1 MTVAKSKIDPEP
13 DWISIAQKQ
22 AKLGRYN
29 SGDERG
35 ARFISLSPKG
45 SMARLA
51 IKLAVKAW
59 SCGREPRGGGFV
71 SSSEVLKKLDEGA
84 FEHCETAPDQ
94 WWSDPNIA
102 EGGLGVWLLTE
113 HAHRSY
119 TLLLTPRYPDLQAA
133 RREELSKKSF
143 AAGIRKPKTPRRTLR
158 TRTDTL

>member
-1 MTVAKSKIDPEP
+1 MTVAKSKFDPEP
-13 DWISIAQKQ
+13 DWISIAQEQ
-22 AKLGRYN
+22 ARLGRYN

-35 ARFISLSPKG
+35 ARFMSLSPKG

-59 SCGREPRGGGFV
+59 SCRGKPNEGSFV
-71 SSSEVLKKLDEGA
+71 SSSKVLEMLDEGA

-94 WWSDPNIA
+94 WWSDPNVT

-113 HAHRSY
+113 HAGRSY
-119 TLLLTPRYPDLQAA
+119 TLLLTRCYPDLQAA